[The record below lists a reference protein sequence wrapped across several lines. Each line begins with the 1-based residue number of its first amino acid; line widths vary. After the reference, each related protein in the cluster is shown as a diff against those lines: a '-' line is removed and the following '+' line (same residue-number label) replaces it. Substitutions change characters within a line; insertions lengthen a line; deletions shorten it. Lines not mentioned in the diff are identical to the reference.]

1 MKSAKKNK
9 LRLVKKEISF
19 VEILG
24 KPLTKE
30 IEIKSMT
37 LNGREYYVKSQGNE
51 VKRTILTPD
60 EIKCTVVMI
69 SIVMVCC
76 IVI

>member
-1 MKSAKKNK
+1 M
-9 LRLVKKEISF
+9 KKEISF

-24 KPLTKE
+24 KPQTKE
-30 IEIKSMT
+30 IEIKSIT

-60 EIKCTVVMI
+60 EIKGTVVMI